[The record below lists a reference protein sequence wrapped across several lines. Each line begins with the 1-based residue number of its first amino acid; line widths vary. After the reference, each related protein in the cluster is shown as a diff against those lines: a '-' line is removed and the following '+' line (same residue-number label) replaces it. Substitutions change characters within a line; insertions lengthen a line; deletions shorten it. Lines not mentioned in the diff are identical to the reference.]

1 MAATARRRITLD
13 KIHKYAGL
21 VAALWMAVLAVTGMM
36 QLNRQGWDWLWA
48 SGPALDESHAGHDDK
63 NLWRY
68 HKIDPAN
75 PATRVAGGAAG
86 AFLSENGGKGWTRL
100 PFGDAPIRNVQA
112 MEPVAGPDGW
122 TVYVGTSDG
131 VWRLDRAT
139 KRFVPRGLQG
149 KMVNSLS
156 VEGDRIIA
164 AVRMSQMFQR
174 ALDPNK
180 MAWEPVKLAPLP
192 ADAGASS
199 IDLGRMLQDIHVG
212 RGLFG
217 GMIDMILWNLIALGL
232 FLMAA
237 TGLAYW
243 GFMRW
248 CNRARKRPK
257 EARPSSDAMK
267 RAQKGIQWSFRVHAM
282 IIGIVLAPFLLLV
295 FITGIYQDHRGDVQ
309 MMFRKMTVPSAIL
322 PPAYRAGAGWQGQV
336 MNVALA
342 KDGGGE
348 LLAIGN
354 RRGMFVSRDMGQSWS
369 HEAGFKGPA
378 MRMRKIG
385 GTLYVPGRMMRRVQV
400 RRDDG
405 WQTLDVPKMVV
416 MINEMSAGPDGS
428 IWWTRDRN
436 VFKTT
441 LAGQMRGKMLHNPPK
456 LGYLPWASFA
466 AELHEGSLIS
476 KQWKWINDLFA
487 LLGITLVVTGFL
499 RWRKRKW

>member
-1 MAATARRRITLD
+1 MAGAARRRITLD
-13 KIHKYAGL
+13 KVHKYAGL
-21 VAALWMAVLAVTGMM
+21 VAVLWMAVLAVTGMM
-36 QLNRQGWDWLWA
+36 QLNRQGWDWQWA
-48 SGPALDESHAGHDDK
+48 SGLALDEASAGHDDK

-68 HKIDPAN
+68 HQIDPGN
-75 PATRVAGGAAG
+75 PTTRVAAGAAG
-86 AFLSENGGKGWTRL
+86 AFISQDGGASWTRL
-100 PFGDAPIRNVQA
+100 PFGTRAIRNVQA
-112 MEPVAGPDGW
+112 LEPVVGAGGW
-122 TVYVGTSDG
+122 TVFAGTSDG
-131 VWRLDRAT
+131 VWLLDTAA
-139 KRFVPRGLQG
+139 KRFVPQGLQG
-149 KMVNSLS
+149 QMVNSVS
-156 VEGDRIIA
+156 VEGERIIA
-164 AVRMSQMFQR
+164 AVRMSQLFQR
-174 ALDPNK
+174 ALDPDK
-180 MAWEPVKLAPLP
+180 IAWEPVKLAPLP

-199 IDLGRMLQDIHVG
+199 VDLGRLLQDIHVG

-217 GMIDMILWNLIALGL
+217 GMIDMFLWNLVALGL
-232 FLMAA
+232 LLMAV

-243 GFMRW
+243 AFMRW

-257 EARPSSDAMK
+257 DARPSSEAMK
-267 RAQKGIQWSFRVHAM
+267 RAQKGIQWSFRIHAM

-322 PPAYRAGAGWQGQV
+322 PPAYRASSGWQGQV

-342 KDGGGE
+342 RDASGD

-354 RRGMFVSRDMGQSWS
+354 RRGMFVSRDMGRSWS
-369 HEAGFKGPA
+369 HEASFKGPA
-378 MRMRKIG
+378 MRLRKIG
-385 GTLYVPGRMMRRVQV
+385 GALYVPGRMMRRVQV

-416 MINEMSAGPDGS
+416 MINEMSAGPGGS
-428 IWWTRDRN
+428 IWWTRDQS

-441 LAGQMRGKMLHNPPK
+441 ADGQMRGKMPHSPPK

>member
-1 MAATARRRITLD
+1 
-13 KIHKYAGL
+13 
-21 VAALWMAVLAVTGMM
+21 
-36 QLNRQGWDWLWA
+36 
-48 SGPALDESHAGHDDK
+48 
-63 NLWRY
+63 
-68 HKIDPAN
+68 
-75 PATRVAGGAAG
+75 
-86 AFLSENGGKGWTRL
+86 
-100 PFGDAPIRNVQA
+100 
-112 MEPVAGPDGW
+112 
-122 TVYVGTSDG
+122 
-131 VWRLDRAT
+131 
-139 KRFVPRGLQG
+139 
-149 KMVNSLS
+149 
-156 VEGDRIIA
+156 
-164 AVRMSQMFQR
+164 
-174 ALDPNK
+174 
-180 MAWEPVKLAPLP
+180 
-192 ADAGASS
+192 
-199 IDLGRMLQDIHVG
+199 
-212 RGLFG
+212 
-217 GMIDMILWNLIALGL
+217 
-232 FLMAA
+232 
-237 TGLAYW
+237 
-243 GFMRW
+243 
-248 CNRARKRPK
+248 
-257 EARPSSDAMK
+257 
-267 RAQKGIQWSFRVHAM
+267 
-282 IIGIVLAPFLLLV
+282 
-295 FITGIYQDHRGDVQ
+295 
-309 MMFRKMTVPSAIL
+309 
-322 PPAYRAGAGWQGQV
+322 V